1 MEGLVARECPD
12 ISTKGESDTVPQ
24 NNSTG
29 WCCDS
34 VCLPCG
40 DGKDM
45 LAVYRTLGPYIRNV
59 SLEVLTDTVH
69 AGKPFLLEV
78 SGYLAAP
85 PTQPTGIYGLE
96 GENLSSVD
104 VQFSG
109 KAHKGQS
116 SHSVIVQDDGF
127 FTFSSD
133 WMLENPGTYQIK
145 ISVSN
150 LLSQLFSSLYLS
162 VFRPS
167 PEGLE
172 VSLVQGQG
180 GTPSCLPYPA
190 QDTLSR
196 TLEKAYLGD
205 TLTLQAYV
213 GAGIRVKFH
222 WRFISDN
229 EKEEEEEGKRR
240 DVKLDCLPDSDC
252 LSSTVSQLFKTEG
265 IHTVKVNASNKYGW
279 TEKTIH
285 IAVVRRVVCD
295 LTLESRSGYHLAA
308 GQNISVDLQL
318 YTTQRQSLMLNLTL
332 TYQGKHSV
340 NQDHVHNLNQ
350 TFNHD
355 DADHENN
362 QNHDQAEDHY
372 LNQNQTYSHE
382 LDHFYNFTLALE
394 LNHNQTHGH
403 DNDDH
408 TVSLQF
414 THTLSLSSYPQLS
427 SPLHLCSSYGL
438 TSCHLQFHLHYPLPS
453 TVGQYTLSATVFSLS
468 DSAVPLLSACLPC
481 PLVVYDRIRT
491 LWPAG
496 TWSAVVPSRSE
507 LNLTVT
513 SQADRM
519 GSKVLWTVARGN
531 TTVLNRITEGWT
543 VTMTFSIAGTY
554 LVTVKAFNPISW
566 VGFHTHFLVQDPV
579 GEFLL
584 NIPRVVTVNCPTAAL
599 FTVTTGSN
607 MSVVVLTNTSV
618 LYQNNSYTAGEE
630 VTVGLLFDCTGTTE
644 VKVRAEN
651 LVSSENRSVNV
662 CVQLVRKWS
671 HTVTMDITLPPVT
684 CPSLALSTKVNG
696 ALILAHEV
704 TTEEPIG
711 DVLLVLATPAVIRL
725 ADFINATA
733 LVVRGGAMVFEWQV
747 SLPEFTTHSHTDRNT
762 SVSSLHLQA
771 VVPGMY
777 NITVTTYCLLGHT
790 SVSRHLEVRVHGP
803 VGQVQVQYPFGSD
816 RAALHLQAVGTYA
829 TSLLLF
835 RGHSFSHSA
844 HFVFDFG
851 DGLPTSY
858 VNGVS
863 HSLGNTAS
871 TYHQFTKEGVF
882 QIRVWAYN
890 EFYRSMATERVFYV
904 EKVPAGLDLSA
915 HSSVVHKNQVV
926 LFEALLEQGTN
937 VSYTWSMG
945 DQTTYVNAGAVVSH
959 VFLSL
964 GAFEVCVLAEN
975 KVGSVSH
982 CVPVSVLH
990 RMQSVSIHTEKQA
1003 YATNTDITF
1012 LARTE
1017 EPDPVEFL
1025 WHFGDSRPLRTT
1037 SRSLKKTY
1045 HTPDRYSVVVVASN
1059 GLSSFTSEVH
1069 PVLVQRAVR
1078 PNRLLLQPSVVL
1090 NHTASFTC
1098 RVNSGTNLSY
1108 SWSFG
1113 DGTSRTGGNTEQHVF
1128 HRTGEFTVEVTVSNL
1143 VSSASLTAQM
1153 FVVDR
1158 PCKPPAVK
1166 NMGPL
1171 KIQARRYE
1179 PVGLGVTYEAEVQCD
1194 VFQGLEYN
1202 WSLYNSTGL
1211 PVPLPPV
1218 HTDRQSITLPSYF
1231 LHYGIYTA
1239 TAKVQIVGSVVYSNY
1254 SVCVEVVPSPLV
1266 SFIHGGTNMFLSSRN
1281 SSIISLNG
1289 QLSYDP
1295 DYPMNHLSYSWTCKP
1310 ISAIDSSCFDQYVP
1324 TSFSV
1329 IVFPVGFLKQDF
1341 DQFRFMLTVQ
1351 SGERSSTADTFIT
1364 VTPSLLR
1371 RVSVYCYQCQGDVV
1385 NWDQSFSVRAVCDS
1399 CGPSPRTI
1407 SYTWTLYLVDSSSK
1421 VDTDVPFCHSVD
1433 LSIPSNIIS
1442 GPTFPLPPALTLT
1455 PPSSP
1460 LHTPSIPATL
1470 VTGLMSSNVTS
1481 QTEIQS
1487 TTPTT
1492 PDPVPLPPFTPL
1504 PPFPLSSP
1512 SPGGRPRKQRSQGS
1526 VELQGINSAAGNN
1539 QTPNYSPPFLSLPN
1553 HSVLANPSPI
1563 SSPEPISAP
1572 ISFTPDTPEPD
1583 LGGFDPSGPPYLI
1596 SESPVVTLD
1605 DGSILFSA
1613 PLGQSDIIEEF
1624 PIHPDFP
1631 NDYDFP
1637 FPVLESGDVRGRPV
1651 EGSFP
1656 GQSVS
1661 GGALGHFPG
1670 SDPSTAE
1677 TSWDPNGTLEP
1688 SGNQTGTYN
1697 FTDDN
1702 VPFLGI
1708 EEGDPGASVGRPTG
1722 VGGGNSESS
1731 EGDSA
1736 PAVPGSAED
1745 EGSNLMD
1752 SSPSLVVLDPTLLDL
1767 PRELLEPELF
1777 ESYTY
1782 TGISSALITFRP
1794 FTLRAGSRYMLEVTA
1809 NSHDAVLGRTQL
1821 FLSTS
1826 PSPQGI
1832 TCQVQPSSGFEI
1844 HTHFSIFCT
1853 SGKED
1858 LLYEYSFSI
1867 GNSPP
1872 KTLYQGRDFQYFFNL
1887 PSGDP
1892 QDDYKVTIYTEVRN
1906 RFGAATAP
1914 CPVTVTVHPSFI
1926 RNTSSNY
1933 NPDMELFESGLRNL
1947 SDLVQLGNSVEI
1959 RNYIILLS
1967 SVLNRLSQDPTA
1979 NTHTQSHTRTA
1990 LINAV
1995 CQLDINDQ
2003 RSMTNN
2009 IYMLKDLM
2017 HLTHQVS
2024 LASASVVVGQVQ
2036 SISDLFHQPSVPVPY
2051 LLDSWT
2057 LNTLV
2062 TLLSYSLQATPTT
2075 NDVRQDQATADDV
2088 IQAMPTLKE
2097 QAIQLTTDSLQ
2108 TTDQLL
2114 LKYILFNKVEQHNV
2128 TTSVMDLQTT
2138 HHDRGLTTVISS
2150 GSATFYLPD
2159 SLDLVLYG
2167 RRRRETENG
2176 KQSLCVLSQL
2186 TTFTHNLYFWT
2197 KTPVLLSGPVIDLT
2211 LYNCSTRREI
2221 PVRSLSQPINI
2232 EFPKTPRNVS
2242 SLSEFTLLR
2251 SQVNYHGLNITQ
2263 QALQEA
2269 ILVSVEFT
2277 RPPNKTFPI
2286 MLLFRMFERP
2296 TPSLYHIHS
2305 IYHWDGNTTYIILP
2319 PSYLTAAGTGYL
2331 ALLNADYKK
2340 TPRHKYMSRQVNYT
2354 LRLETSQC
2362 LSWDHQEGWTHT
2374 SCTPQLGLTSHTR
2387 VNCSCSHLS
2396 PLTVVQQQ
2404 IQSSHDDSAD
2414 LAQFISL
2421 PSDLTVVCVCVV
2433 CVCLYA
2439 LGMVVC
2445 KRADLISERNQGV
2458 YYLSDNAPL
2467 DTHLYSVTIHTGLRS
2482 SPSMTAKV
2490 HIVLYGEDGVSQ
2502 TRQLHDP
2509 ECYLFRRNSRNTFI
2523 LSTVDSLGPLWGLHL
2538 WHDNT
2543 GPSPTWYLRQ
2553 VEVCEVKGKGRS
2565 WLFLGQCWLAVD
2577 EGDRQVERRLRVC
2590 DQGPGF
2596 TKLLYLKLSEYLSD
2610 FHLWLSVYCGPSP
2623 SVFTHTQ
2630 RLSVCLLLLL
2640 GYMCVNTLLI
2650 SGLDDQYTSELG
2662 IIDVSTVSLTT
2673 GLLSALAVLPVA
2685 SALSFLFRQR
2695 EVRVKRSEVKQNMV
2709 RLPDI
2714 YSIEAD
2720 ALIVSDCVFDSLSW
2734 NNLQQCAQEAWR
2746 KKYEGSV
2753 PNRDLVTQRGD
2764 LVIRGSQDLVRDLL
2778 TQEKVSS
2785 DCNSSGFDS
2794 LLGRLLGNSVPDN
2807 NSISKERDRNL
2818 NDSSKLL
2825 GSNQVGNSTSRCLG
2839 GRLSPLARWSHLL
2852 AWVLCLALGL
2862 SSLVVT
2868 IVLGIRFSSSKT
2880 LLWIHSVFFSLLSCV
2895 FLIQPAVILAVAVV
2909 VSFWRRKR
2917 PDFSSFSGVPG
2928 FQAETMKLWT
2938 QDGSCVPE
2946 LFLLSPPHPPQ
2957 ERCSHFDRVL
2967 AARRRARYLRLVR
2980 PPTSGELRR
2989 TGGRKRRET
2998 LIRKTLREMAV
3009 CVSMLFLLLCVTYGS
3024 SFRDQYHLNHA
3035 VRTQFTRSPHNPF
3048 LSIQTHEEWWN
3059 WTLTSVL
3066 DGLDWDTWYNNI
3078 SATGKAGAVQG
3089 TCILIGE
3096 PILRKIDVSNASQ
3109 CQVPPVMATLFP
3121 ECLTERVSGMALPM
3135 EVGLRLCGQLQ
3146 CYTGTGTTVRL
3157 GLTRSEIVSRLESLR
3172 SAGWLDRLTVA
3183 MATQFTL
3190 YSPHTNLFNSVNL
3203 MAERLPGGA
3212 LHTSARVQSARVYHS
3227 PTVWDYFS
3235 MACQLLFLLVSLVQL
3250 VLQIC
3255 SAGEKGMLGYL
3266 RDPQSWLQA
3275 SILLVTLVYYIY
3287 YIYQSILTLEVVD
3300 LLQRHD
3306 FRMHVDVSLLSI
3318 WEQHTHTL
3326 RGILLFLLVVR
3337 CLCLSGV
3344 NRTMAASVT
3353 LLRLAF
3359 SRLLWPM
3366 LSGVVLLVALSSV
3379 GNLLLLRRS
3388 WGSSSL
3394 PHSVFTLLSLS
3405 RGQLGSRAHSLPV
3418 ASQPH
3423 QLHSPNSLSLSFYHG
3438 ALCLTLTVAWTAVLT
3453 GIVSSLVRAAKLAGR
3468 RRCLLTLCDVVGY
3481 VRGRAAV
3488 LIGQRRQ
3495 RWTDS
3500 HAHRRSFY
3508 LEEFESL
3515 VDELQ
3520 FRLNAF
3526 SNSLHHTLH
3535 PKDIFSPTQSPSSL
3549 ASQRS
3554 AASETAHVTE
3564 ETLLN
3569 APPDI
3574 TNLPL
3579 TSREHSPDAHHYRSQ
3594 LELETLHHL
3603 QQSGQRR
3610 QTPAPAGGLS
3620 SRIGPSVSPLHS
3632 GAPGWISR
3640 EHPSDRKLQ
3649 ISTSIGG
3656 PSYLSSPDLVHLDEA
3671 RTWDNMP
3678 QIQSLTGW
3686 IDNQMV
3692 KTVVLENQISHWTT
3706 VGRSGKKSH
3715 RSPRNTQWATV
3726 EGPSSRYTT
3735 ASGVM
3740 EGHGGPHIALVEVMV
3755 HGSPETE
3762 PEEEGFLGTVRQ
3774 CWG

>member
-1 MEGLVARECPD
+1 MEGLVSRQCPD
-12 ISTKGESDTVPQ
+12 SSTKGESDTDTQ
-24 NNSTG
+24 NNTTG

-40 DGKDM
+40 DGKDI

-59 SLEVLTDTVH
+59 SLAVLTDTVH
-69 AGKPFLLEV
+69 AGMPFLLEV
-78 SGYLAAP
+78 YGYLAAP
-85 PTQPTGIYGLE
+85 PTQPTGIQGLG

-109 KAHKGQS
+109 RSHKGQS
-116 SHSVIVQDDGF
+116 FHSVIVQDDGF

-145 ISVSN
+145 
-150 LLSQLFSSLYLS
+150 
-162 VFRPS
+162 
-167 PEGLE
+167 GLE
-172 VSLVQGQG
+172 VSLVQGRG

-190 QDTLSR
+190 QDTLSQA
-196 TLEKAYLGD
+196 LEKAYLGD

-213 GAGIRVKFH
+213 GAGIRVQFH
-222 WRFISDN
+222 WRFSDD
-229 EKEEEEEGKRR
+229 EKEEEDEEEEGKRR
-240 DVKLDCLPDSDC
+240 DIKIDCLPDSDC
-252 LSSTVSQLFKTEG
+252 LSSTV
-265 IHTVKVNASNKYGW
+265 
-279 TEKTIH
+279 
-285 IAVVRRVVCD
+285 AVVRRVVRD

-318 YTTQRQSLMLNLTL
+318 YTTQRQSLLLNLTL
-332 TYQGKHSV
+332 TYQRKHSV

-350 TFNHD
+350 TFSHD
-355 DADHENN
+355 DADYENN
-362 QNHDQAEDHY
+362 QNHDQTEDHNI
-372 LNQNQTYSHE
+372 NQNQTYNHE

-394 LNHNQTHGH
+394 LNHNQSHGH
-403 DNDDH
+403 GNDDH
-408 TVSLQF
+408 TLSLQF
-414 THTLSLSSYPQLS
+414 THTLSLSSYTQPS
-427 SPLHLCSSYGL
+427 SPLHLLSSYGQ
-438 TSCHLQFHLHYPLPS
+438 TSCHLQFRLHYPLPS

-468 DSAVPLLSACLPC
+468 DPAVPLLSACLPF
-481 PLVVYDRIRT
+481 PLVMFDRIRT

-496 TWSAVVPSRSE
+496 PWSAVVQSQSE

-513 SQADRM
+513 SRADRM

-531 TTVLNRITEGWT
+531 TTVFNRITEAWT
-543 VTMTFSIAGTY
+543 VTMTFPIAGSY
-554 LVTVKAFNPISW
+554 LVMVKAFNPISW
-566 VGFHTHFLVQDPV
+566 AGFHTHFLVQDPV
-579 GEFLL
+579 GDFLL
-584 NIPRVVTVNCPTAAL
+584 NIPSVVTVDCPTAAL
-599 FTVTTGSN
+599 FTITTGSN
-607 MSVVVLTNTSV
+607 MSVVVFANTSV
-618 LYQNNSYTAGEE
+618 LYQNHSYTAGEE
-630 VTVGLLFDCTGTTE
+630 VTVGLLFDRTGTAE
-644 VKVRAEN
+644 VEVRAEN
-651 LVSSENRSVNV
+651 LVSSENRTVNV

-684 CPSLALSTKVNG
+684 GPSLALSTKVN
-696 ALILAHEV
+696 
-704 TTEEPIG
+704 
-711 DVLLVLATPAVIRL
+711 
-725 ADFINATA
+725 ADFIKATA
-733 LVVRGGAMVFEWQV
+733 IVVRGGALVFEWQV
-747 SLPEFTTHSHTDRNT
+747 SLPELTTHSHTDRNT
-762 SVSSLHLQA
+762 SVSTLNLQA

-777 NITVTTYCLLGHT
+777 NITVTTYRPQGDT

-803 VGQVQVQYPFGSD
+803 VGHVQVQYPFGSD

-829 TSLLLF
+829 TPFLLF
-835 RGHSFSHSA
+835 RGHSFSHSV

-851 DGLPTSY
+851 DGSPTSY

-863 HSLGNTAS
+863 HSLGKTAS

-890 EFYRSMATERVFYV
+890 EFYRSTAVEHVFYV
-904 EKVPAGLDLSA
+904 EKVPAGLELSA
-915 HSSVVHKNQVV
+915 NSSVVYKNQVV
-926 LFEALLEQGTN
+926 LFEAPLEQGTN

-959 VFLSL
+959 VFLSEGL
-964 GAFEVCVLAEN
+964 FGVCVLAEN
-975 KVGSVSH
+975 KVGSVSR
-982 CVPVSVLH
+982 CVSISVLH
-990 RMQSVSIHTEKQA
+990 RMRSVSIHTEKQA
-1003 YATNTDITF
+1003 YATNIDITF
-1012 LARTE
+1012 RARTE
-1017 EPDPVEFL
+1017 EPDPLEFL
-1025 WHFGDSRPLRTT
+1025 WHFGDSRPLWTT
-1037 SRSLKKTY
+1037 SRSFNKTY

-1059 GLSSFTSEVH
+1059 GLSSFTSAVH
-1069 PVLVQRAVR
+1069 PVLVQRAVC
-1078 PNRLLLQPSVVL
+1078 PNRLLLQPSVVR

-1171 KIQARRYE
+1171 KIQVRRYE

-1194 VFQGLEYN
+1194 VSQGLEYS
-1202 WSLYNSTGL
+1202 WSLYTSTGL

-1218 HTDRQSITLPSYF
+1218 HTDRQSITLPSHF

-1239 TAKVQIVGSVVYSNY
+1239 IARVQIVGSVVYSNY

-1310 ISAIDSSCFDQYVP
+1310 ISAIDSSCFDEYVP

-1329 IVFPVGFLKQDF
+1329 IVFPVGFLKRDF
-1341 DQFRFMLTVQ
+1341 DQFRFTLTVQ
-1351 SGERSSTADTFIT
+1351 SGERSSMADTFIT
-1364 VTPSLLR
+1364 VTPSLVR
-1371 RVSVYCYQCQGDVV
+1371 RVSVYCYQYQGDSV
-1385 NWDQSFSVRAVCDS
+1385 NWDQSFSVRALCES

-1407 SYTWTLYLVDSSSK
+1407 SYTWTLYLVNSSSK

-1433 LSIPSNIIS
+1433 LSIPSNIIG

-1460 LHTPSIPATL
+1460 PHTPSPTASM
-1470 VTGLMSSNVTS
+1470 MSSS
-1481 QTEIQS
+1481 TEI
-1487 TTPTT
+1487 
-1492 PDPVPLPPFTPL
+1492 
-1504 PPFPLSSP
+1504 SSKMT
-1512 SPGGRPRKQRSQGS
+1512 SSNTNAKQRSQVS
-1526 VELQGINSAAGNN
+1526 VELQRINSTAGNN
-1539 QTPNYSPPFLSLPN
+1539 QTPNYTPPFLSLPN
-1553 HSVLANPSPI
+1553 HTVLANPSKN

-1572 ISFTPDTPEPD
+1572 ISSTPDTPEPD
-1583 LGGFDPSGPPYLI
+1583 VGRFDPAGPPYPI
-1596 SESPVVTLD
+1596 SEYPVVVFD
-1605 DGSILFSA
+1605 DGRILYSA

-1624 PIHPDFP
+1624 PIDPDFP
-1631 NDYDFP
+1631 TDYDFP
-1637 FPVLESGDVRGRPV
+1637 FPVLESGDVSGRPV
-1651 EGSFP
+1651 EGSSS
-1656 GQSVS
+1656 GESVS
-1661 GGALGHFPG
+1661 GGVLGPFPG
-1670 SDPSTAE
+1670 PGPSTAE
-1677 TSWDPNGTLEP
+1677 TSWDPNGTLGP
-1688 SGNQTGTYN
+1688 SGNQTGSYN
-1697 FTDDN
+1697 FTDYN

-1708 EEGDPGASVGRPTG
+1708 EEGDPGVSGGRPTG
-1722 VGGGNSESS
+1722 VGGGSSGSS

-1736 PAVPGSAED
+1736 PAIPGSGED

-1767 PRELLEPELF
+1767 PRELLEQERF

-1782 TGISSALITFRP
+1782 TGISSALIMFRP

-1826 PSPQGI
+1826 PTPRGM
-1832 TCQVQPSSGFEI
+1832 TCQVQPSSGLEI

-1872 KTLYQGRDFQYFFNL
+1872 KILYQGRDFQYYFNL

-1906 RFGAATAP
+1906 RFGAATTP

-1947 SDLVQLGNSVEI
+1947 SGLVQLGNSVEI

-1979 NTHTQSHTRTA
+1979 NTHTQTHTRTT

-2003 RSMTNN
+2003 GSMIDN

-2024 LASASVVVGQVQ
+2024 LASASVVVGHVQ
-2036 SISDLFHQPSVPVPY
+2036 SISDLFHQPTFAVPY
-2051 LLDSWT
+2051 MLDSWT

-2075 NDVRQDQATADDV
+2075 DDVRQDQATADDV
-2088 IQAMPTLKE
+2088 IQATPTLKE

-2108 TTDQLL
+2108 TTAQLL
-2114 LKYILFNKVEQHNV
+2114 LKYVLFNKTQQHNV

-2138 HHDRGLTTVISS
+2138 HHDHGLTTVISS

-2167 RRRRETENG
+2167 RRGRETADG
-2176 KQSLCVLSQL
+2176 PQSLCVLSQL

-2197 KTPVLLSGPVIDLT
+2197 KTPELLSGPVIDLT

-2242 SLSEFTLLR
+2242 SVSEFTLLR
-2251 SQVNYHGLNITQ
+2251 SQVNYHSFNITQ
-2263 QALQEA
+2263 QAVQEA

-2296 TPSLYHIHS
+2296 TPSLHHIHS
-2305 IYHWDGNTTYIILP
+2305 IYHWDGNTTHITLP
-2319 PSYLTAAGTGYL
+2319 PSYLNAAGTGYL

-2362 LSWDHQEGWTHT
+2362 LSWDHQQGWTHT
-2374 SCTPQLGLTSHTR
+2374 GCTPQLGLTSHTR

-2396 PLTVVQQQ
+2396 PLTMVQQD

-2421 PSDLTVVCVCVV
+2421 PSDVTVVCVCVV

-2445 KRADLISERNQGV
+2445 KRADLILERNQGV
-2458 YYLSDNAPL
+2458 YYLSDNGPS

-2482 SPSMTAKV
+2482 STSMTAKV
-2490 HIVLYGEDGVSQ
+2490 HIVLYGEDGASQ
-2502 TRQLHDP
+2502 TRQLYVP
-2509 ECYLFRRNSRNTFI
+2509 ECPLFRRNSRNTFI
-2523 LSTVDSLGPLWGLHL
+2523 LSTVDSLGPLWGLNL

-2553 VEVCEVKGKGRS
+2553 VEVCEVKGKGRR

-2577 EGDRQVERRLRVC
+2577 EGDGQVERRLRVC

-2610 FHLWLSVYCGPSP
+2610 FHLWLSVYSGPSP
-2623 SVFTHTQ
+2623 SMFTHTQ
-2630 RLSVCLLLLL
+2630 RLSLCLLLLL
-2640 GYMCVNTLLI
+2640 GYMSVNTLLI
-2650 SGLDDQYTSELG
+2650 SGLEDQYTSELG
-2662 IIDVSTVSLTT
+2662 IIDVSAVSLTT

-2685 SALSFLFRQR
+2685 TALSFLFRQR
-2695 EVRVKRSEVKQNMV
+2695 EVRVKRSEVKQDMV

-2720 ALIVSDCVFDSLSW
+2720 ALIVSDCVFESYLSW
-2734 NNLQQCAQEAWR
+2734 NNLQQWAQEAWR

-2764 LVIRGSQDLVRDLL
+2764 LGIWSSQDLVRDLL
-2778 TQEKVSS
+2778 TEEKVSS
-2785 DCNSSGFDS
+2785 DCNSIGFEDGVAHDNS
-2794 LLGRLLGNSVPDN
+2794 LLGRLLGNNVPDN
-2807 NSISKERDRNL
+2807 NSIRKERDRNL
-2818 NDSSKLL
+2818 NDSPKLL
-2825 GSNQVGNSTSRCLG
+2825 GNNQVGTSTSRCLG
-2839 GRLSPLARWSHLL
+2839 GRLNPLPRWSHLL

-2862 SSLVVT
+2862 SSLVV
-2868 IVLGIRFSSSKT
+2868 IVVLGIRFSSSKT
-2880 LLWIHSVFFSLLSCV
+2880 LLWIHSLFFSLLSCV
-2895 FLIQPAVILAVAVV
+2895 FIIQPAMILAMAVV

-2917 PDFSSFSGVPG
+2917 PDFSSFSGATG
-2928 FQAETMKLWT
+2928 FQAETLKLWT

-2946 LFLLSPPHPPQ
+2946 LFMLSPPHQPQ

-2967 AARRRARYLRLVR
+2967 AARQRARYLRLVR

-2998 LIRKTLREMAV
+2998 LIRKTLRKMAV
-3009 CVSMLFLLLCVTYGS
+3009 CFSMLFLLLCVTYGS
-3024 SFRDQYHLNHA
+3024 SSRDQYHLNHA

-3048 LSIQTHEEWWN
+3048 LFIQTHEEWWN
-3059 WTLTSVL
+3059 WTLTSLL
-3066 DGLDWDTWYNNI
+3066 DGRDTWYNNI
-3078 SATGKAGAVQG
+3078 SATGKAGTVQG
-3089 TCILIGE
+3089 TWIRIGE
-3096 PILRKIDVSNASQ
+3096 PILSKIDVSNASQ
-3109 CQVPPVMATLFP
+3109 CQVPPIMATLFP
-3121 ECLTERVSGMALPM
+3121 ECLTAYPPGERVSGMAFP
-3135 EVGLRLCGQLQ
+3135 VGVRSHLCGQLQ
-3146 CYTGTGTTVRL
+3146 CYTGTGTTVQL
-3157 GLTRSEIVSRLESLR
+3157 GLTRSESVSRLESLR

-3183 MATQFTL
+3183 VATQFTL
-3190 YSPHTNLFNSVNL
+3190 YSPPTNLFNSVTL

-3212 LHTSARVQSARVYHS
+3212 LHTSAHVQSARVYHS
-3227 PTVWDYFS
+3227 PTAWDYFS
-3235 MACQLLFLLVSLVQL
+3235 MTCQLLFLLVSLVQL

-3266 RDPQSWLQA
+3266 RDPQNWLQV

-3287 YIYQSILTLEVVD
+3287 YIYHSILTLEVID

-3306 FRMHVDVSLLSI
+3306 FRTHVDVSLLST
-3318 WEQHTHTL
+3318 WEQHTRTL
-3326 RGILLFLLVVR
+3326 RGVLLFLLVVQ
-3337 CLCLSGV
+3337 CICLSGV
-3344 NRTMAASVT
+3344 NRTMATSVI

-3366 LSGVVLLVALSSV
+3366 VSGAVLLVALSTV

-3388 WGSSSL
+3388 WGFSSL
-3394 PHSVFTLLSLS
+3394 PRSVLTLLSLS
-3405 RGQLGSRAHSLPV
+3405 RGRLGSRNPPLSM

-3423 QLHSPNSLSLSFYHG
+3423 QLHSSNSLSFSFYHG
-3438 ALCLTLTVAWTAVLT
+3438 ALCLTLTVAWTALVI
-3453 GIVSSLVRAAKLAGR
+3453 GMVSSLVRAAKRAGR
-3468 RRCLLTLCDVVGY
+3468 RRSLLTLSDVVGY
-3481 VRGRAAV
+3481 VRDWAAV

-3515 VDELQ
+3515 VDELL

-3526 SNSLHHTLH
+3526 SNSLHHTLP
-3535 PKDIFSPTQSPSSL
+3535 PKDLRHREDSLLSSTTQNPSSL

-3554 AASETAHVTE
+3554 AASETAHMTE
-3564 ETLLN
+3564 ETLPN
-3569 APPDI
+3569 DPPDI

-3579 TSREHSPDAHHYRSQ
+3579 TSREHSPDTHHYRSQ

-3603 QQSGQRR
+3603 QQSDQRR
-3610 QTPAPAGGLS
+3610 QTPAGGLS
-3620 SRIGPSVSPLHS
+3620 SRVGTSGSPLRS
-3632 GAPGWISR
+3632 GAPGRTSR
-3640 EHPSDRKLQ
+3640 EHPSETISLPSDRNLQ
-3649 ISTSIGG
+3649 SSTSIGG
-3656 PSYLSSPDLVHLDEA
+3656 PSYLSSPDTEHVAEA
-3671 RTWDNMP
+3671 RTWDNLP

-3686 IDNQMV
+3686 IENQLV
-3692 KTVVLENQISHWTT
+3692 KTVVLENQISHWNT
-3706 VGRSGKKSH
+3706 VGRSDKKSH
-3715 RSPRNTQWATV
+3715 RRPRNTHRATV
-3726 EGPSSRYTT
+3726 EEPSPIHTP
-3735 ASGVM
+3735 ASGVV
-3740 EGHGGPHIALVEVMV
+3740 EGHGGPHRAVVEVMV

-3762 PEEEGFLGTVRQ
+3762 PVEGEGILGTVRQ